1 MTLRPAPIVAT
12 WILKLFS
19 HGPEFESM
27 EGDLLEEYQRGRSSF
42 WYWRQVLNIVVLGL
56 YRKPGNSPLV
66 ATDRFPMGAVFAVL
80 LLIAVVS
87 ALVLSPL
94 LPIFLIVIAAG
105 VVIGGLRQLHKDGTA
120 KPAPENAPA
129 LVRIDSSKIS
139 VGGGLGAGLII
150 LVLLSAVLHDLA
162 PLRVL
167 AAPGLLAG
175 LLFAVILRYWR
186 RTHVPEPPVALGLSD
201 SNTTETK
208 RLQSRR

>member
-1 MTLRPAPIVAT
+1 MTLRPAPTAAT
-12 WILKLFS
+12 WILKLFC
-19 HGPEFESM
+19 HGPELETM
-27 EGDLLEEYQRGRSSF
+27 EGDLMEEYQRGRSAF

-94 LPIFLIVIAAG
+94 LPIFLIVTLAG
-105 VVIGGLRQLHKDGTA
+105 VVIGGLRLLHKDGTA
-120 KPAPENAPA
+120 KQTPEGPQ

-162 PLRVL
+162 PLRIL

-186 RTHVPEPPVALGLSD
+186 RTHPPEPPVALGLTD
-201 SNTTETK
+201 STGTETK
-208 RLQSRR
+208 HR